1 MEGKEKPMH
10 LKLKARIQGDRMY
23 FKRNWIP
30 AMARDKLG
38 SSTGG
43 ESLITEPMQGEGE
56 ESC

>member
-1 MEGKEKPMH
+1 MH